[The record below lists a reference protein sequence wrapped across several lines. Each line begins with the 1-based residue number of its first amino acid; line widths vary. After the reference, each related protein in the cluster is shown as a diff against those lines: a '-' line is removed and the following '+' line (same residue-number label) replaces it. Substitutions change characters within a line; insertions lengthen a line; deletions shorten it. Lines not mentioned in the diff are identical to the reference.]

1 MARLEISKGEAL
13 YYEYV
18 APTASAPE
26 AKTFVFVNALTGNTG
41 MWSGTICAQLHEAG
55 FGTLCYNF
63 RGQVDTEFADKTA
76 LTPSLIVEDLKLLM
90 EKIAPPSPILVGLSI
105 GGLFA
110 AQAFVAGAE
119 ACGLVLINTLRKPS
133 QRLNWINQAMVAM
146 AKLGG
151 GRLVMTA
158 NMPMIASPDLLAKM
172 YDATFT
178 DEPFEAPSEND
189 GLLRLMIGSLETNW
203 NFAYEKLNVPV
214 LILTGKFD
222 RIFRIEEDIA
232 ELKTRIPDAIEKR
245 YVDAGHLIPLEVPE
259 TLVRELIDFAE
270 VFND

>member
-18 APTASAPE
+18 APTSSDPE

-41 MWSGTICAQLHEAG
+41 MWSGAICTRLQEVG

-63 RGQVDTEFADKTA
+63 RGQVDTEFGDETA
-76 LTPSLIVEDLKLLM
+76 LTPSLIVDDLKLLM
-90 EKIAPPSPILVGLSI
+90 AKIAPPLPILVGLSI

-110 AQAFVAGAE
+110 AQAYITGAN

-146 AKLGG
+146 AKIGG

-172 YDATFT
+172 YDSTFT
-178 DEPFEAPSEND
+178 GEPFEAPAEND
-189 GLLRLMIGSLETNW
+189 GLLRLMIGSLETDW
-203 NFAYEKLNVPV
+203 NFDYENLEVPV

-222 RIFRIEEDIA
+222 RIFRIEEDIV

-245 YVDAGHLIPLEVPE
+245 YVDAGHLIPLEAPE
-259 TLVRELIDFAE
+259 AFARDLIDFAD